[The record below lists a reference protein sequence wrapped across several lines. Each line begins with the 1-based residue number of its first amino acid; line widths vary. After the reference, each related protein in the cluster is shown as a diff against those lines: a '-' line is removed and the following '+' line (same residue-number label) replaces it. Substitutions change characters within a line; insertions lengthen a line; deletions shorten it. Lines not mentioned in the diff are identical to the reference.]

1 MIIFHYQYFVV
12 VCQQQDEV
20 QITSKCKNIVLAYVG
35 LVQERDKLILKLA
48 VSSNPELKQ
57 NMGKEIDSACSNPE
71 STLS

>member
-1 MIIFHYQYFVV
+1 MQ
-12 VCQQQDEV
+12 
-20 QITSKCKNIVLAYVG
+20 NIVLAYVG

-48 VSSNPELKQ
+48 VSSNLDLKQ